1 MKKGETRDMVASQHL
16 NTGIWRYELRSSR
29 VWLIIR
35 PVKLLTQAGSMF
47 EEKIEE
53 LMDNKH
59 INMFEEEIEVVTGKT
74 TG

>member
-1 MKKGETRDMVASQHL
+1 M
-16 NTGIWRYELRSSR
+16 RSSR
-29 VWLIIR
+29 VWLLIR